1 MLTASNYREIHL
13 SDLIRAHEGN
23 PDFHD
28 EDPNK
33 IHWAKF
39 NMMGRFIDAITQ
51 CQAGCR
57 ETGTFN
63 FQPKP
68 QVRALLMFDQP
79 QYLMDEEVGRWYQG
93 EHSKGI
99 SEEAPGW
106 LKTTKFE
113 LVYKVE
119 RRDVSPENCL
129 EVPKVLLLLE
139 FEKERLETI
148 RKQNLAWR
156 RRSQRSSL

>member
-1 MLTASNYREIHL
+1 MLTPSNYREIHL

-79 QYLMDEEVGRWYQG
+79 QYLMDEEVGRCHLTFLLSMYAHVCISQLQRSRTSLPEIENVDDTFRPG
-93 EHSKGI
+93 FPRTFSRDYPPHSKDGAI
-99 SEEAPGW
+99 
-106 LKTTKFE
+106 LKKIF
-113 LVYKVE
+113 
-119 RRDVSPENCL
+119 
-129 EVPKVLLLLE
+129 
-139 FEKERLETI
+139 F
-148 RKQNLAWR
+148 W
-156 RRSQRSSL
+156 

>member
-1 MLTASNYREIHL
+1 MYTCFVRVFTRALSEPPELTASNHREIHL

-57 ETGTFN
+57 ETGSFDFEPRTL
-63 FQPKP
+63 
-68 QVRALLMFDQP
+68 VRQQLLLDHP
-79 QYLMDEEVGRWYQG
+79 QYLMDEEVGACHFTFLLSMYAHVCTRSYNVL
-93 EHSKGI
+93 ERPCPILRILTTHSD
-99 SEEAPGW
+99 
-106 LKTTKFE
+106 
-113 LVYKVE
+113 LVSLGHSLGTIHLMQ
-119 RRDVSPENCL
+119 RT
-129 EVPKVLLLLE
+129 VL
-139 FEKERLETI
+139 
-148 RKQNLAWR
+148 
-156 RRSQRSSL
+156 S